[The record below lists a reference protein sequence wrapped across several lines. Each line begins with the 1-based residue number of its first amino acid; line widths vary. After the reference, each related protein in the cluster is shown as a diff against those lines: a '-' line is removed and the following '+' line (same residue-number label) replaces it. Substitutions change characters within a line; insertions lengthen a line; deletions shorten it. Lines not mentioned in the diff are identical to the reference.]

1 MHFRAQHRFHGQP
14 GAVAQ
19 VLSDSSFYLDLDL
32 PDLTR
37 PEVIER
43 RGDNDEVV
51 LRLRYE
57 FVGDL
62 IPMARRVL
70 GNQPLTWT
78 QEVRVDLRA
87 PSGTLQFGAERNP
100 KLLHG
105 DAHFDLKPDGDG
117 TVRQLE
123 GELVVAIPGIGG
135 MAERRIVP
143 GLLRRLDI
151 EAQALNER
159 LGTPDS
165 AGG

>member
-1 MHFRAQHRFHGQP
+1 MRFRAQHRFRGQP

-19 VLSDSSFYLDLDL
+19 VLSDPSFYLDLDL
-32 PDLTR
+32 PDLNR
-37 PEVIER
+37 PEVVER
-43 RGDNDEVV
+43 GGDDNEVV

-70 GNQPLTWT
+70 GNQQLSWM
-78 QEVRVDLRA
+78 QEVRIDLRS
-87 PSGTLQFGAERNP
+87 PSGALQFGAERNP

-105 DAHFDLKPDGDG
+105 DAHFDLEPDGDE
-117 TVRQLE
+117 TVRQLD
-123 GELVVAIPGIGG
+123 GELVVAIPGIGS

-159 LGTPDS
+159 LGTQ
-165 AGG
+165 G

>member
-1 MHFRAQHRFHGQP
+1 MRFRAQHRFHGRP

-19 VLSDSSFYLDLDL
+19 VLSDPSFYLDLDL
-32 PDLTR
+32 PDLNR
-37 PEVIER
+37 PEVVEHR
-43 RGDNDEVV
+43 ADDHEAMV
-51 LRLRYE
+51 LLRYE

-70 GNQPLTWT
+70 GNQQLSWM
-78 QEVRVDLRA
+78 QEVRIDLQAR
-87 PSGTLQFGAERNP
+87 SGTLQFRAERNP

-105 DAHFDLKPDGDG
+105 DAHFALEAEGEE

-151 EAQALNER
+151 EAQAVNER
-159 LGTPDS
+159 LPAQG
-165 AGG
+165 